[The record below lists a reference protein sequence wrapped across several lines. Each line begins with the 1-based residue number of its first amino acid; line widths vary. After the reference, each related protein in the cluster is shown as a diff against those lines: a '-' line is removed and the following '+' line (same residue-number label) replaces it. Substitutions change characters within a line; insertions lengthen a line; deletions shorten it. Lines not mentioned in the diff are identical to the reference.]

1 MKTILIAED
10 YSANRELIREMLEAG
25 GYQVVQAS
33 DGQEAF
39 DKIVAVR
46 PDLVLADIQM
56 PVLDGYGLVHK
67 IREDSSLRDLKV
79 IALTAYAMDGDREK
93 VLGAG
98 FDGYI
103 TKPLNMKTLFREIGK
118 YLAPS
123 MEKKAGTE
131 G

>member
-10 YSANRELIREMLEAG
+10 YSANRELIREMLESG
-25 GYQVVQAS
+25 GYHVIQAS

-39 DKIVAVR
+39 EKIIELR

-67 IREDSSLRDLKV
+67 IRADSSLCNLKV
-79 IALTAYAMDGDREK
+79 VALTAYAMDGDREK

-103 TKPLNMKTLFREIGK
+103 TKPLDMKTLFREVEK
-118 YLAPS
+118 YLATPL
-123 MEKKAGTE
+123 EKKAGT
-131 G
+131 

>member
-25 GYQVVQAS
+25 GYRVIQAS

-39 DKIVAVR
+39 EKIVELR

-56 PVLDGYGLVHK
+56 PVLDGYGLVQK
-67 IREDSSLRDLKV
+67 IRDDSSVCNLKV

-93 VLGAG
+93 VLAAG

-103 TKPLNMKTLFREIGK
+103 TKPLDMKTLYREVSK
-118 YLAPS
+118 YLAVS
-123 MEKKAGTE
+123 LERKAGM
-131 G
+131 